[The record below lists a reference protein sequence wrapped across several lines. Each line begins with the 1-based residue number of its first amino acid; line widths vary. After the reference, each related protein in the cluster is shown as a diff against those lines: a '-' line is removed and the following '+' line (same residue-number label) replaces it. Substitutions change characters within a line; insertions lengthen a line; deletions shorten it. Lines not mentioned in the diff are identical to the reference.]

1 MFNSGNKEVRG
12 ALTKRLNG
20 RKKVT
25 QGTGLLHSFIL
36 ALQEGLAVWILA
48 LGPFL
53 GCHQSFIESEVT
65 LFRATNTIV
74 TPLFSFFS
82 LTVDKI

>member
-1 MFNSGNKEVRG
+1 MFNSGNKEVKA

-25 QGTGLLHSFIL
+25 QGTGLLHSVIL
-36 ALQEGLAVWILA
+36 ALQEGLAVWRVA
-48 LGPFL
+48 LRPSL
-53 GCHQSFIESEVT
+53 GWGQGFIESEVT

-74 TPLFSFFS
+74 TVCFFSS
-82 LTVDKI
+82 LTVDEI